1 MCYAKAR
8 GDTMDQIET
17 IESQEAQEECRIPRH
32 ERLHIGMCL
41 ALVGGFLDIYT
52 YLLRGEV
59 FANAQTGNMVLMS
72 VACARGE
79 WHKVIYYLVPICTFA
94 LGVLV
99 TEHLKR
105 RNVISWQRFV
115 LLLEAFILFLIG
127 LCPVTV
133 PHIAVNATVSFV
145 SSMQVNSFRRVF
157 GTPYATTMCTGNL
170 RSASEQFFLFWRE
183 HDYAAGAKFM
193 RYLTVIAC
201 FCTGAAFGGVLCT
214 ALGVRAVWCC
224 VCILLV
230 VSCLLYRDA
239 KRAY

>member
-1 MCYAKAR
+1 
-8 GDTMDQIET
+8 MDQIGT
-17 IESQEAQEECRIPRH
+17 IDSQETREECRIPRH

-72 VACARGE
+72 LACARGE
-79 WHKVIYYLVPICTFA
+79 WHKALYYLVPICTFA

-105 RNVISWQRFV
+105 RSVVSWQRFV

-127 LCPVTV
+127 WCPQTV
-133 PHIAVNATVSFV
+133 PNIAVNATVSFV
-145 SSMQVNSFRRVF
+145 CSMQVNSFRRVF

-170 RSASEQFFLFWRE
+170 RSASEQLFLFWRE
-183 HDYAAGAKFM
+183 HDRAAGVKFV
-193 RYLTVIAC
+193 RYFTVIAC
-201 FCTGAAFGGVLCT
+201 FCAGAALGGVLCKVV
-214 ALGVRAVWCC
+214 GVRAVWCC
-224 VCILLV
+224 VGMLLV
-230 VSCLLYRDA
+230 VSYLLHRDA
-239 KRAY
+239 KCVR